1 MAIGLSNAFV
11 TLFDAEVKQAYQGKA
26 KLVGAVRQR
35 RGVEGSVVK
44 FPKVQSGEKQSEY
57 IQRCLEAIGSEYPDK
72 DQAVAVCYTQWKEG
86 K

>member
-1 MAIGLSNAFV
+1 MAIGLSSAFV

-44 FPKVQSGEKQSEY
+44 FPKVGRGVATLRVPQTDVITIK
-57 IQRCLEAIGSEYPDK
+57 CWLEPSN
-72 DQAVAVCYTQWKEG
+72 CYFSRLERSRIF
-86 K
+86 

>member
-44 FPKVQSGEKQSEY
+44 F
-57 IQRCLEAIGSEYPDK
+57 
-72 DQAVAVCYTQWKEG
+72 
-86 K
+86 